1 MSFFSHHTSIHSTNL
16 FCISVAFLTF
26 LEIIKHDIKKILLFS
41 SIFNVKIATQ
51 KFTHFDGLKKKNMCA
66 DMIAAKKQSNQIV
79 SNEVKES

>member
-1 MSFFSHHTSIHSTNL
+1 M
-16 FCISVAFLTF
+16 
-26 LEIIKHDIKKILLFS
+26 KKILLFS

-51 KFTHFDGLKKKNMCA
+51 KFTHFDGFKKKNMCA